1 MIDPVQAAVGIVV
14 ALLAAGALLY
24 VFYSRTN
31 AVEKTGY
38 GALIML
44 SIISLMIPVFW
55 IMESNGEAMSNVQLH
70 NTDVQ
75 RGAALFAQYCFQC
88 HGINGQGGQGPK
100 LNGNTAVNNLTD
112 ADIMRIISA
121 GIYDPANPG
130 GSSAKPLMPAWSDQ
144 YGGPL
149 TQDQIQYLFD
159 LIRSADPAY
168 LSANGYPS
176 GSGTNGFAQVPQALQ
191 QSNLSGYQTAI
202 AQATQG
208 TGVGSFPAVDMTK
221 QKAVTIDIVDSPS
234 GATCQPACY
243 AVADPKNPGQ
253 QIITPN
259 VKVKVG
265 TTITWVNKSTTPH
278 TVTSIVGE
286 NPGSPVPAKVFDS
299 GIGNLLTP
307 GKSFTYTVAAS
318 AYTFNSNHIVVYF
331 CQVHP
336 VMTAALTIVQ

>member
-55 IMESNGEAMSNVQLH
+55 IMESNGQALAKVQQH

-75 RGAALFAQYCFQC
+75 RGAALFAQYCYQC
-88 HGINGQGGQGPK
+88 HGLTGQGATGPK
-100 LNGNTAVNNLTD
+100 LNGNPSVNSLTD
-112 ADIMRIISA
+112 ADIMRIISG
-121 GIYDPANPG
+121 GIYDPASPG
-130 GSSAKPLMPAWSDQ
+130 GTPLMPAWSDQ
-144 YGGPL
+144 FGGPL

-159 LIRSADPAY
+159 LVRSADPNY
-168 LSANGYPS
+168 LSTNGYPS
-176 GSGTNGFAQVPQALQ
+176 GPGTNGFNQVPQQLQ
-191 QSNLSGYQTAI
+191 QSNLSGYQTAV
-202 AQATQG
+202 AQATKG
-208 TGVGSFPAVDMTK
+208 TGVASFPVVDMTK
-221 QKAVTIDIVDSPS
+221 QKAITIDIIDSPA
-234 GATCQPACY
+234 GTVCQPACF

-253 QIITPN
+253 EIVSPN
-259 VKVKVG
+259 IKVKVG
-265 TTITWVNKSTTPH
+265 TVITWVNKSKTPH

-286 NPGSPVPAKVFDS
+286 NPSSPVPAKVFDS
-299 GIGNLLTP
+299 GISNLLST
-307 GKSFTYTVAAS
+307 GKSFTYTVASA
-318 AYTFNSNHIVVYF
+318 AYTFNSNHIVVYY

-336 VMTAALTIVQ
+336 IMTAALTVVQ

>member
-14 ALLAAGALLY
+14 ALVAVGALLY

-55 IMESNGEAMSNVQLH
+55 IMETNGEAISKTQLH
-70 NTDVQ
+70 DTDVQ
-75 RGAALFAQYCFQC
+75 RGAALYAQYCFQC
-88 HGINGQGGQGPK
+88 HGINGQGGSAPK
-100 LNGNTAVNNLTD
+100 LNGNSAVNSLTD
-112 ADIMRIISA
+112 ADLLRIIS
-121 GIYDPANPG
+121 GGVYDPANLG
-130 GSSAKPLMPAWSDQ
+130 GTPLMAAWSDQ

-149 TQDQIQYLFD
+149 TQDQIQYLFE
-159 LIRSADPAY
+159 LIRSSDPNY
-168 LSANGYPS
+168 LTTNGYAVNS
-176 GSGTNGFAQVPQALQ
+176 RSNGFSQVPGDLQ
-191 QSNLSGYQTAI
+191 QSNPSAYQTAI
-202 AQATQG
+202 AQATKG
-208 TGVGSFPAVDMTK
+208 TGIASFPLVDMTK
-221 QKAVTIDIVDSPS
+221 QKAITIDIIDSPA

-243 AVADPKNPGQ
+243 AVPDPKNPGQ
-253 QIITPN
+253 ELISVN

-265 TTITWVNKSTTPH
+265 TAITWVNKSKTPH

-286 NPGSPVPAKVFDS
+286 NPSAPVPATVFDS

-307 GKSFTYTVAAS
+307 GKTFTYTVTSA
-318 AYTFNSNHIVVYF
+318 AYTFNSNHIVVYY

-336 VMTAALTIVQ
+336 IMTAALTIVQ